1 MKRLSDVENF
11 HRKLQ
16 GILKEEIDDEVQSL
30 QTLIDA
36 VSSEIE
42 ELQEQQRNLGVP
54 ASLPSKFI
62 KKHEE
67 LTRRIASSMP
77 RTRPRRLLID

>member
-42 ELQEQQRNLGVP
+42 ELQ
-54 ASLPSKFI
+54 
-62 KKHEE
+62 
-67 LTRRIASSMP
+67 
-77 RTRPRRLLID
+77 